1 MSPFEIGM
9 LLCFGA
15 SWPFAVHKTWKT
27 KTCKGKSFVFLWLVV
42 IGYISGML
50 HKIYFHYDWVIALY
64 ALNGLLVSVDLVLC
78 YRYRGNDTAA
88 PSTTE

>member
-1 MSPFEIGM
+1 VSPFEIGM

-15 SWPFAVHKTWKT
+15 SWPFAVYKTWQT

-50 HKIYFHYDWVIALY
+50 HKIYFHYDWVIVLY
-64 ALNGLLVSVDLVLC
+64 ALNGLLVSIDLALC
-78 YRYRGNDTAA
+78 YRYRANDTAA
-88 PSTTE
+88 LSTPG